1 MRNLPTLLA
10 ALVVVMV
17 VGFYMC
23 TFQVRFTEVA
33 IVETFGEPADEP
45 DREPGLKFKWPWPI
59 QTVVKF
65 DTRIRVLEDRT
76 EETYTA
82 DSKNIIVT
90 TSTFWT
96 VDDPYKFHRAFQRVE
111 DGEKQLR
118 DAIRS
123 QKKAVIGRYDFA
135 NFVST
140 DTTER
145 KLATME
151 HEMLTGIH
159 VEGESAVQSLADTW
173 RGNYG
178 VAIKYFGITK
188 LTLPTSVTQAIFESM
203 RKTEEN
209 KAKNYEAEGQAKAK
223 QIVSAAEEAR
233 ERIMSVA
240 NRKATEIRNEGE
252 RIVSELYAKF
262 EEHQELRIFLDK
274 LRTVVD
280 SLSGDTTFILDSN
293 TPPVDLF
300 KLDTTGQMAP
310 ANAEPAAPRMIDR
323 VAEGS

>member
-1 MRNLPTLLA
+1 
-10 ALVVVMV
+10 
-17 VGFYMC
+17 
-23 TFQVRFTEVA
+23 
-33 IVETFGEPADEP
+33 
-45 DREPGLKFKWPWPI
+45 
-59 QTVVKF
+59 
-65 DTRIRVLEDRT
+65 
-76 EETYTA
+76 
-82 DSKNIIVT
+82 
-90 TSTFWT
+90 
-96 VDDPYKFHRAFQRVE
+96 VE

-140 DTTER
+140 DANER

-151 HEMLTGIH
+151 HEMLTGVH
-159 VEGESAVQSLADTW
+159 AASEPAVQSLADTW
-173 RGNYG
+173 RDNYG
-178 VAIKYFGITK
+178 VTIKYFGITK

-252 RIVSELYAKF
+252 RIVSELYARF
-262 EEHQELRIFLDK
+262 EEHQDLRIFLDK

-280 SLSGDTTFILDSN
+280 SLSGDTTFILDQN
-293 TPPVDLF
+293 IAPVDLF
-300 KLDTTGQMAP
+300 KLDTSGKLEP
-310 ANAEPAAPRMIDR
+310 ASAEPAPPRVIDR